1 MLPHAHDRGGDKA
14 LINPL
19 RKISR
24 DGKLYT
30 RRPIIESKI
39 IELASLSHEDLVIR
53 CAIRQKDDPA
63 YVPSEC
69 LLYFVRASRTDNSD
83 AYFEKLYKLIAER
96 VLRCLPD
103 GSSLNGKTT
112 SLTKSA
118 IREKVFGH
126 FVELLASD
134 RNDYSDKFDYYEI
147 NFEGAL
153 KKLRLDAQD
162 QAWRDEKRSTTLH
175 DEETGEPTA
184 EVEHA
189 AGSFDP
195 FNTSEFSSDV
205 YRFDLNEAIDTLP
218 PLQKRIIVMLQQGF
232 PIGPKDSN
240 AITLTKALD
249 KDEKTI
255 RTCKMP

>member
-1 MLPHAHDRGGDKA
+1 M
-14 LINPL
+14 
-19 RKISR
+19 
-24 DGKLYT
+24 
-30 RRPIIESKI
+30 IEAKI
-39 IELASLSHEDLVIR
+39 IELASLSRDDLVTQ

-69 LLYFVRASRTDNSD
+69 LLYFIRESRANRPDT
-83 AYFEKLYKLIAER
+83 YFEKLYKLLSER

-103 GSSLNGKTT
+103 GSSLNSQTT

-126 FVELLASD
+126 FVELLTSD
-134 RNDYSDKFDYYEI
+134 RNNYSDKLDYYEI
-147 NFEGAL
+147 NFADAL
-153 KKLRLDAQD
+153 KKLCLDAQE
-162 QAWRDEKRSTTLH
+162 QAWQDENRSTTLH
-175 DEETGEPTA
+175 DAETGEPTA
-184 EVEHA
+184 EVERA

-232 PIGPKDSN
+232 PIGPKESN
-240 AITLTKALD
+240 GITIAKTLN

-255 RTCKMP
+255 RTHRDKAYTTLRAALSGENL

>member
-1 MLPHAHDRGGDKA
+1 

-24 DGKLYT
+24 EGKLYT

-63 YVPSEC
+63 YIPSEC
-69 LLYFVRASRTDNSD
+69 LLYFIRESRGNRPDT
-83 AYFEKLYKLIAER
+83 YFKKLYRLLSER

-112 SLTKSA
+112 SLTKST

-134 RNDYSDKFDYYEI
+134 RNDYSDKLDYYEI
-147 NFEGAL
+147 NFEDAL
-153 KKLRLDAQD
+153 KKLRLDAQE

-175 DEETGEPTA
+175 DEETGEPTV

-195 FNTSEFSSDV
+195 FNASEFSSDV
-205 YRFDLNEAIDTLP
+205 YRFALNEAIDTLP

-240 AITLTKALD
+240 AITIAKALD

-255 RTCKMP
+255 RTHRNKAFATLHAALNGDN

>member
-1 MLPHAHDRGGDKA
+1 M
-14 LINPL
+14 
-19 RKISR
+19 
-24 DGKLYT
+24 
-30 RRPIIESKI
+30 IESKI
-39 IELASLSHEDLVIR
+39 IELASLSRDDLVIR

-69 LLYFVRASRTDNSD
+69 LLYFIRASRTDNSD

-96 VLRCLPD
+96 ILRCLPD
-103 GSSLNGKTT
+103 GSSLSGKTT
-112 SLTKSA
+112 SLTKST

-134 RNDYSDKFDYYEI
+134 RNDYSDKLDYYEI
-147 NFEGAL
+147 NFEDAL

-162 QAWRDEKRSTTLH
+162 QTWRDEKRSTTLH

-195 FNTSEFSSDV
+195 FNASEFSSAV
-205 YRFDLNEAIDTLP
+205 YRFELNEAIDTLP

-240 AITLTKALD
+240 AITIAKVLD

-255 RTCKMP
+255 RTHRDKACATLRTALNGEN

>member
-1 MLPHAHDRGGDKA
+1 M
-14 LINPL
+14 
-19 RKISR
+19 
-24 DGKLYT
+24 
-30 RRPIIESKI
+30 IESKI
-39 IELASLSHEDLVIR
+39 IELASPSRDDLVIR
-53 CAIRQKDDPA
+53 CAIRQKDDSA

-69 LLYFVRASRTDNSD
+69 LLYFIRESQANRPDTH
-83 AYFEKLYKLIAER
+83 FEKLYKLLSER

-103 GSSLNGKTT
+103 GSSLNGRTT

-134 RNDYSDKFDYYEI
+134 QNDYSDKLDYYEI
-147 NFEGAL
+147 NFEDAL

-162 QAWRDEKRSTTLH
+162 QTWRDEKRSTTLH

-195 FNTSEFSSDV
+195 FNASEFSSDV

-240 AITLTKALD
+240 AITIAKALD
-249 KDEKTI
+249 KDEKI
-255 RTCKMP
+255 GQPHKKMG